1 MRRMRRRPP
10 MRLRRLRLRLFGLL
24 GTLLVVDWRGVDLCL
39 LTVHAVLFGSILP
52 LLDCTPFRRRST
64 DTGFAGRL
72 GSDAPRPALP
82 LLTFLPVWASAGRTC
97 TERRGALLIS

>member
-24 GTLLVVDWRGVDLCL
+24 GTLLVVDWCGVDLCL
-39 LTVHAVLFGSILP
+39 LTVRAVLFGSILP